1 MMSASSALCA
11 TDLVVVT
18 KTRFAPS
25 RSASARSAAP
35 AGLP

>member
-1 MMSASSALCA
+1 MSARSALCA
-11 TDLVVVT
+11 TDFVVMT
-18 KTRFAPS
+18 KTRLAPR